1 MLLRSLNDIFYFASI
16 NSSLIKTKS
25 ELEFALDTWKLD
37 FSSHSSL
44 NASLT
49 QLRTVLADLTGKDY
63 ADIDLTSL
71 YISMHR
77 RILRER
83 LPAYMVRDLND
94 IFPHLEAS
102 KNGLELHNSL
112 LAILTPGIGKIRS
125 ERKDYAIAQVN
136 STVLAIEGPATPR
149 GNASRN
155 DKSGSGSGGSNK
167 KSAAKQQKSLKQDRG
182 RSRSRDK
189 SKDSRNRSRSKS
201 RFTTVKQWPQ
211 GKPYLTKDKKSFL
224 PEFEA
229 WFRNY
234 CFRCGMS
241 NHRAADCRIYPSANI
256 VMSLCAVCSS
266 GLHDKCKNYRFINK
280 DSNGQNYNQ
289 SMQQKDG
296 MVTKQIS
303 VRGPDGMYYPNPP
316 PLEVDVLDIRALQM
330 EEED

>member
-1 MLLRSLNDIFYFASI
+1 
-16 NSSLIKTKS
+16 
-25 ELEFALDTWKLD
+25 
-37 FSSHSSL
+37 
-44 NASLT
+44 
-49 QLRTVLADLTGKDY
+49 
-63 ADIDLTSL
+63 
-71 YISMHR
+71 
-77 RILRER
+77 
-83 LPAYMVRDLND
+83 MVRDLND

-102 KNGLELHNSL
+102 TNGLELHNSL

-125 ERKDYAIAQVN
+125 DRKDYAIAQVN

-155 DKSGSGSGGSNK
+155 DKSGSGSTGSK
-167 KSAAKQQKSLKQDRG
+167 KAATKQQKQRNQDQG

-201 RFTTVKQWPQ
+201 VKNFTTVKQWPQ
-211 GKPYLTKDKKSFL
+211 GKPYLTKDRKGFL
-224 PEFEA
+224 PEFES
-229 WFRNY
+229 WFRGF

-266 GLHDKCKNYRFINK
+266 GLHDKCKNYKFINK

-316 PLEVDVLDIRALQM
+316 PLEVDVIDIRALQM